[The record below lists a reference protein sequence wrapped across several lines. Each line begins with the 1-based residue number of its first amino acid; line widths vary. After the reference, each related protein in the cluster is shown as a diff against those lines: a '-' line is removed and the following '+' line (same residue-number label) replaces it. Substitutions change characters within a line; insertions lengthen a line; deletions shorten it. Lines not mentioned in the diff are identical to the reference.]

1 MPGLLVGYLLL
12 ALTAAERASPTFD
25 ESIHLA
31 AGYSYWTTGDYRL
44 HAENGV
50 LAQRALALPLVA
62 MRPPLPALDSPAW
75 ERPAVFSFARALVF
89 GDPGRA
95 AGIVRAGRVTNAALA
110 AVLALLVHAVARRR
124 HGPAGGLLALGLY
137 GTCPTLL
144 AHGALATSDLAAAL
158 ALFAGVLALDALVR
172 RVSLWRVALAAL
184 ALAAALL
191 CKLNGILLVP
201 LGAGLAAWRVWR
213 ARPLE
218 TSGGAAT
225 GGVRARGA
233 IAGAYAGAALGCAL
247 GAWGL
252 VWAAYGF
259 RYEASPSRAAGSPF
273 PWALVLS
280 GDDVPTRALVWAR
293 EARVLPEGFLWAGA
307 YLRKRLR
314 ANPAY
319 LLGAWS
325 WRGFP
330 AYFPYCFLAKSSPAL
345 LLALGMAGALALGS
359 RRPRRAGGGGA
370 SGAMAGL
377 VGVVAVAALA
387 STVNIGHR
395 YLLPLYPPLF
405 AIAGG
410 AARAWSEGAGA
421 VRAAWRAALGLV
433 VVLAL
438 HASLST
444 WPHYLAYVSPLAGGT
459 ERGYDK
465 LADSSYDW
473 GQDLPALADW
483 LARNRQPGEVVYLSY
498 FGTADPRAY
507 GIDAVTLPPV
517 LMREWRTVDPTP
529 LGPGIYAVS
538 ATHRLALY
546 SYAAIGPWCAPYEA
560 SWREHKALVDRFRA
574 TSPDPRAALA
584 ALARAGGTEW
594 PRRVFDY
601 EELRMSRLAS
611 YLRSR
616 APDARAGPSI
626 LLYRLTA
633 DDLARALDGPPAECF
648 AEVQVAHHEG
658 WTLLATGEAD
668 APPGAGS

>member
-1 MPGLLVGYLLL
+1 M
-12 ALTAAERASPTFD
+12 TAAERASPTFD

-44 HAENGV
+44 HAENGI

-62 MRPPLPALDSPAW
+62 MRPALPPLDSHAW

-95 AGIVRAGRVTNAALA
+95 AGIVRAGRVTNAVLA

-124 HGPAGGLLALGLY
+124 HGPAGGLLALLLY
-137 GTCPTLL
+137 GACPTIL

-158 ALFAGVLALDALVR
+158 ALFAGVLALDALAR
-172 RVSLWRVALAAL
+172 RVSAARVAVAAL
-184 ALAAALL
+184 ALAAALV
-191 CKLNGILLVP
+191 CKLNAILLVP

-218 TSGGAAT
+218 LGGGRASRV
-225 GGVRARGA
+225 VRTRGA
-233 IAGAYAGAALGCAL
+233 IACAYACAGVGCAL

-259 RYEASPSRAAGSPF
+259 RYEASPDRAAGSPF
-273 PWALVLS
+273 PWALVLAE
-280 GDDVPTRALVWAR
+280 DDVPTRALVWAR
-293 EARVLPEGFLWAGA
+293 EARVMPEGFLWAGA

-330 AYFPYCFLAKSSPAL
+330 AYFPYCFAAKSSPAL
-345 LLALGMAGALALGS
+345 VLALAMAGALALGA
-359 RRPRRAGGGGA
+359 RRVRRADAGGSGA

-387 STVNIGHR
+387 STINIGHR
-395 YLLPLYPPLF
+395 YLLPIYPPLF

-410 AARAWSEGAGA
+410 AARAWSHGAGT
-421 VRAAWRAALGLV
+421 VRTAWRAALGV
-433 VVLAL
+433 VVALAL
-438 HASLST
+438 HAALGT
-444 WPHYLAYVSPLAGGT
+444 WPHYLSYLSPLAGGT
-459 ERGYDK
+459 ESGYDK

-483 LARNRQPGEVVYLSY
+483 LAWHRQPGEPVYLSY

-517 LMREWRTVDPTP
+517 LMREWRTADPTP
-529 LGPGIYAVS
+529 LVPGLYAVS

-574 TSPDPRAALA
+574 TSADPRAALA

-611 YLRSR
+611 YLRAR
-616 APDARAGPSI
+616 PPDARAGPSI
-626 LLYRLTA
+626 LVYRLTA
-633 DDLARALDGPPAECF
+633 DDLARALDGPPVECF

-658 WTLLATGEAD
+658 WTLLATGDTD
-668 APPGAGS
+668 APPGSGS